1 MNTQRRPTSYVT
13 LDLTLPDVQTSLAVT
28 QGDTTR
34 RIVATI
40 QDGGRPFELPRKWTA
55 MLTGTKPDGKFLYNS
70 CVIDYSGRIVYD
82 FASGTEIATAIGDY
96 AVTFEIYDEAGDKVS
111 SPSLWLSVKPDKT
124 RDHASNDQFTA
135 AQEILGR
142 LNKVEDG
149 LDFLEGDQDSEYLAY
164 EGASLIRVNK
174 EAPSGYDALKV
185 SSAVDGLHIVK
196 FDSTLYEV
204 ATNELAGY
212 WVEINGKR
220 AYVGSN
226 TVDSLTLYTDH
237 TKTRPRAFF
246 ASAGTLIH
254 ILGDDVTDA
263 MLGVIGAAPAGFGLG
278 GECVEVLDWNTAIK
292 NGFYSDTNGEERK
305 HSPFLG
311 MAAWGYTVAMKN
323 DDAITQVAF
332 TYAKP
337 NWNHAL
343 VQKIRHLKGAEGWRE
358 WEWVNP
364 PMEVGIEY
372 RTTERWMGKHVY
384 TRLIDFEALPNNSEK
399 SATFYMDSKY
409 TIVSID
415 GVVRGEGLDEYG
427 MVKEFDIHACP
438 YVEDVAV
445 LQLNNKITIKTN
457 GDATKYNAKIV
468 LKYTK

>member
-174 EAPSGYDALKV
+174 EAPSGYDALTV

-212 WVEINGKR
+212 WVEIKGKR

-237 TKTRPRAFF
+237 TKTRPSAFF
-246 ASAGTLIH
+246 VSAGTLIH
-254 ILGDDVTDA
+254 ILGDDVTDD
-263 MLGVIGAAPAGFGLG
+263 MLGVIGAAPAGHGLG
-278 GECVEVLDWNTAIK
+278 EKINAYINDANDIKTPGLYQSFKNTPVENENYYIYHNVHDTGKYENQLAIKVLDGTMAIRVLRNTVWQ
-292 NGFYSDTNGEERK
+292 
-305 HSPFLG
+305 P
-311 MAAWGYTVAMKN
+311 
-323 DDAITQVAF
+323 
-332 TYAKP
+332 
-337 NWNHAL
+337 
-343 VQKIRHLKGAEGWRE
+343 

-364 PMEVGIEY
+364 PMQVGVEY
-372 RTTERWMGKHVY
+372 RTTERCGRNPVYKRKIDLDSMASNGSRSYTVAAEGALSEIVARTILVKNSYGTVTPLSDEPWGSYRFHVNSNRLEITVNTTLEGY
-384 TRLIDFEALPNNSEK
+384 TGTAILA
-399 SATFYMDSKY
+399 
-409 TIVSID
+409 
-415 GVVRGEGLDEYG
+415 
-427 MVKEFDIHACP
+427 
-438 YVEDVAV
+438 
-445 LQLNNKITIKTN
+445 
-457 GDATKYNAKIV
+457 
-468 LKYTK
+468 YTKV

>member
-13 LDLTLPDVQTSLAVT
+13 LDLTLQDVQTSLAVT

-149 LDFLEGDQDSEYLAY
+149 LDFLEGNQDSEYLAY

-185 SSAVDGLHIVK
+185 SNAVDGLHIVK

-237 TKTRPRAFF
+237 TTTRPRAFF
-246 ASAGTLIH
+246 VSAGTLIH
-254 ILGDDVTDA
+254 ILGDDVTNA
-263 MLGVIGAAPAGFGLG
+263 MLDVIGAAPSGFGLG
-278 GECVEVLDWNTAIK
+278 TFAATMPNSDFNMVWQCGMYRFGSGGENRPP
-292 NGFYSDTNGEERK
+292 FSD
-305 HSPFLG
+305 
-311 MAAWGYTVAMKN
+311 WGYLTVMSSGDYN
-323 DDAITQVAF
+323 CECIQIAF
-332 TYAKP
+332 QQTSANMCVMRTKAHGV
-337 NWNHAL
+337 WS
-343 VQKIRHLKGAEGWRE
+343 E

-364 PMEVGIEY
+364 PMEVGVEY
-372 RTTERWMGKHVY
+372 RTTERWNGKVVY
-384 TRLIDFEALPNNSEK
+384 TKLVNYGLIAVDTTETQFVSHGISCTGIIKATGTIGNVALPFHNSWDGDIVFDV
-399 SATFYMDSKY
+399 TTGNIRVTVLRNDSIPSEFG
-409 TIVSID
+409 TIQAYFQIW
-415 GVVRGEGLDEYG
+415 
-427 MVKEFDIHACP
+427 
-438 YVEDVAV
+438 
-445 LQLNNKITIKTN
+445 
-457 GDATKYNAKIV
+457 
-468 LKYTK
+468 YTKD

>member
-149 LDFLEGDQDSEYLAY
+149 LDFLEGNQDSEYLAY

-174 EAPSGYDALKV
+174 EAPSGYDALTV

-246 ASAGTLIH
+246 VSAGTLIH

-278 GECVEVLDWNTAIK
+278 TFAATMPNSDFNMVWQCGMYRFGSGGENRPP
-292 NGFYSDTNGEERK
+292 FSD
-305 HSPFLG
+305 
-311 MAAWGYTVAMKN
+311 WGYLTVMSSGDYN
-323 DDAITQVAF
+323 SECIQIAF
-332 TYAKP
+332 QQTSANMCVMRTKAHGV
-337 NWNHAL
+337 WS
-343 VQKIRHLKGAEGWRE
+343 E

-364 PMEVGIEY
+364 PMHVGVEY
-372 RTTERWMGKHVY
+372 RTTERWQGKPVY
-384 TRLIDFEALPNNSEK
+384 VQVLDFGALPDK
-399 SATFYMDSKY
+399 TSK
-409 TIVSID
+409 
-415 GVVRGEGLDEYG
+415 
-427 MVKEFDIHACP
+427 
-438 YVEDVAV
+438 
-445 LQLNNKITIKTN
+445 NKTITITGATAVPQIVKIGGVFTD
-457 GDATKYNAKIV
+457 GDNTQGDVFGMKDVVGHYANCYQNHIEFGIETDRDSTAYNAIIT
-468 LKYTK
+468 LKYTKN

>member
-149 LDFLEGDQDSEYLAY
+149 LEFLEGDQDSEYLAY

-174 EAPSGYDALKV
+174 EAPNGYDALKV
-185 SSAVDGLHIVK
+185 SSYTDYLHIVK

-246 ASAGTLIH
+246 VSAGTLIH
-254 ILGDDVTDA
+254 ILGDDVTNA
-263 MLGVIGAAPAGFGLG
+263 MLYVIGAAPSGFGLG
-278 GECVEVLDWNTAIK
+278 TSAKTISSMDLIDGTGTYDWGDGNVSWIINHYKFNDNYAVQIATAV
-292 NGFYSDTNGEERK
+292 NGIIHGTTRMRLKENGK
-305 HSPFLG
+305 
-311 MAAWGYTVAMKN
+311 W
-323 DDAITQVAF
+323 D
-332 TYAKP
+332 
-337 NWNHAL
+337 
-343 VQKIRHLKGAEGWRE
+343 E

-364 PMEVGIEY
+364 PMEVGVEY
-372 RTTERWMGKHVY
+372 RTTERFKGKAVY
-384 TRLIDFEALPNNSEK
+384 TMAVDCGKLPNQGTKNIEG
-399 SATFYMDSKY
+399 
-409 TIVSID
+409 TIS
-415 GVVRGEGLDEYG
+415 
-427 MVKEFDIHACP
+427 
-438 YVEDVAV
+438 
-445 LQLNNKITIKTN
+445 NNLVDLVDMHYALTN
-457 GDATKYNAKIV
+457 GDYHRRNCHSMLDVRIERYDGWNWISLTTTGDLSGWDATVFI
-468 LKYTK
+468 KYTNG

>member
-1 MNTQRRPTSYVT
+1 MAIAKYNTRVLQKHDMKENWDKATNFIP
-13 LDLTLPDVQTSLAVT
+13 LP
-28 QGDTTR
+28 GE
-34 RIVATI
+34 I
-40 QDGGRPFELPRKWTA
+40 
-55 MLTGTKPDGKFLYNS
+55 
-70 CVIDYSGRIVYD
+70 IVYD
-82 FASGTEIATAIGDY
+82 DLRKIKIGDG
-96 AVTFEIYDEAGDKVS
+96 VTLI
-111 SPSLWLSVKPDKT
+111 
-124 RDHASNDQFTA
+124 NDLPF
-135 AQEILGR
+135 
-142 LNKVEDG
+142 
-149 LDFLEGDQDSEYLAY
+149 FLENVVYSDETDVEVTTVPINADTLGGRNADEY
-164 EGASLIRVNK
+164 
-174 EAPSGYDALKV
+174 
-185 SSAVDGLHIVK
+185 
-196 FDSTLYEV
+196 
-204 ATNELAGY
+204 ATNE
-212 WVEINGKR
+212 K
-220 AYVGSN
+220 
-226 TVDSLTLYTDH
+226 VDALTYN
-237 TKTRPRAFF
+237 
-246 ASAGTLIH
+246 
-254 ILGDDVTDA
+254 DV
-263 MLGVIGAAPAGFGLG
+263 GAAPAGFGLG
-278 GECVEVLDWNTAIK
+278 GECVEVLDWNTATK

-332 TYAKP
+332 TYATP

-343 VQKIRHLKGAEGWRE
+343 VQKIRHFKGAVGWIE

-427 MVKEFDIHACP
+427 MVKEFDIHDCP